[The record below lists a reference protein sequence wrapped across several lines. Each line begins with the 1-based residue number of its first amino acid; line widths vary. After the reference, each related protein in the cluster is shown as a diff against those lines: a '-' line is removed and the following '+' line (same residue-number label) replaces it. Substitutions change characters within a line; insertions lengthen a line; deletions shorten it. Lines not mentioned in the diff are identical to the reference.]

1 MELELFLPESGN
13 SNEAY
18 HGENVKRQRSLAPRG
33 GGGSK
38 ILASTCYEREKRRS
52 LGDISSAKAPRFSCN
67 NIRAI
72 NVVISIAVAINH
84 GTGAALRSIDRVG
97 AGVIDEILSLT
108 DYIVE
113 RTRLV
118 RDATAID
125 RGCVFG

>member
-1 MELELFLPESGN
+1 M
-13 SNEAY
+13 
-18 HGENVKRQRSLAPRG
+18 KRQSLAPRVQW
-33 GGGSK
+33 
-38 ILASTCYEREKRRS
+38 ITNHPLASTCCAATRIFETIVVAGSEKTRS
-52 LGDISSAKAPRFSCN
+52 LGNGVSAEVPRFSCN

-72 NVVISIAVAINH
+72 NVVISITVAINH
-84 GTGAALRSIDRVG
+84 STGAALLPVDRDG
-97 AGVIDEILSLT
+97 AGVIDETLSLA